1 MLRIGFCNDPI
12 ARSTLRVP
20 LASASDATLGQT
32 TDQIK
37 LPMMC
42 GYALAVGVI
51 AGVGAW
57 AFRMLIGFFHNL
69 LFLGE
74 LNFHYDANLHT
85 PPNPWGAGVI
95 FVPVIGALLVAWMVK
110 NFAPEAKGHG
120 VPEVMDAVYY
130 NQGNIRPVVAIVK
143 SVASALCIGSGGSV
157 GREGPII
164 QIGSAFGSTL
174 GQITKLPVNQRVTLI
189 AAGAGAG
196 IAATFNAPLGG
207 LVFAIEL
214 LLVSINVRTLLP
226 VGLATV
232 TSSYIGRVLLGAEP
246 AFDFPAIQIQNFELA
261 TPGFLALFI
270 PFGMLMGLVAYVFV
284 RGIYWA
290 EDLFDAMPG
299 NAYTRHLSGMF
310 VVGIMIYCVSLWSP
324 THYYYIQGVGYA
336 TIMDLLHGDASLFKL
351 EGFELTL
358 FLLLLFILK
367 LAATFLTLGSGGSGG
382 VFSPSLFL
390 GAITGSLFWQFAEAV
405 SPEWLASELQGHQVA
420 FVISGMAAGVGAS
433 TGAILTG
440 AIMLIEMTA
449 DAGVTLPIILTCVIA
464 NVVRKSLSP
473 GSVYTLKLIR
483 RGHIVP
489 EGLQAAITDAQSAE
503 HIMAQNFRIVKSN
516 DGWTQSEKIS
526 LIDLGDDNFHVAPA
540 NLPAC
545 PTPLANNCCLVN
557 RDTPVIDTLRL
568 MKSNGALFALIRE
581 NSDDHADIVGVITD
595 HEIAETMKQAAKLM

>member
-1 MLRIGFCNDPI
+1 MV
-12 ARSTLRVP
+12 SH
-20 LASASDATLGQT
+20 ATNQ
-32 TDQIK
+32 K
-37 LPMMC
+37 SMYWMC

-51 AGVGAW
+51 AGLGAW
-57 AFRMLIGFFHNL
+57 GFRMLIGFFHNL

-74 LNFHYDANLHT
+74 LNFYYNANIHT
-85 PPNPWGAGVI
+85 VTPSPWGPGVI
-95 FVPVIGALLVAWMVK
+95 LVPVIGALFVTWMVK

-130 NQGNIRPVVAIVK
+130 NKGVIRPIVAVVK
-143 SVASALCIGSGGSV
+143 SVASAICIGSGGSV

-174 GQITKLPVNQRVTLI
+174 GQLTNLPVNQRITLI

-232 TSSYIGRVLLGAEP
+232 TSSYIGRFMLGADP
-246 AFDFPAIQIQNFELA
+246 AFNFPSIQFQAFQLA
-261 TPGFLALFI
+261 EPGFLALFI
-270 PFGMLMGLVAYVFV
+270 PFGVVMGLVAYIFV

-299 NAYTRHLSGMF
+299 NQYTRHLSGMF
-310 VVGIMIYCVSLWSP
+310 VVGILIYCVSIWSP

-351 EGFELTL
+351 SGMDLTL
-358 FLLLLFILK
+358 LLVTLFVLK
-367 LAATFLTLGSGGSGG
+367 LVATFLTLGSGGSGG

-390 GAITGSLFWQFAEAV
+390 GAITGSLFWQFAEFV
-405 SPEWLASELQGHQVA
+405 SPDWLAGELKDHQVA
-420 FVISGMAAGVGAS
+420 FVIAGMAAGVGAS

-449 DAGVTLPIILTCVIA
+449 DAGVTLPIMLTCVVA
-464 NVVRKSLSP
+464 NVVRKMLSP

-483 RGHIVP
+483 RGHVVP
-489 EGLQAAITDAQSAE
+489 EGLQAALADSQEAKDVMNRE
-503 HIMAQNFRIVKSN
+503 FRTLQATEP
-516 DGWTQSEKIS
+516 WTVYEGVTVIESTGGAFHVVPAGGDTKPVE
-526 LIDLGDDNFHVAPA
+526 LID
-540 NLPAC
+540 
-545 PTPLANNCCLVN
+545 NCCLIAQ
-557 RDTPVIDTLRL
+557 DTPMIDTLRA
-568 MKSNGALFALIRE
+568 MNAKGVTAAVIQDTANE
-581 NSDDHADIVGVITD
+581 NAVIVGVITD
-595 HEIAETMKQAAKLM
+595 QEVANTMRQAAELL